1 MVVCISKYFK
11 RFLGHYYSV
20 SKKCASLFTTF
31 LFIFRFHGTMNDRIL
46 NTLTSSLTAD
56 HGALLDEKRITIV
69 VVLLGFKIIYV
80 LFDVSLST
88 L

>member
-1 MVVCISKYFK
+1 MYKPIHDVFIYISISWHNK
-11 RFLGHYYSV
+11 SQ
-20 SKKCASLFTTF
+20 
-31 LFIFRFHGTMNDRIL
+31 IL
-46 NTLTSSLTAD
+46 NTLTSILTAG
-56 HGALLDEKRITIV
+56 HGASLEEKRITIV